1 MKKVLF
7 YAFLLP
13 AFVGMMFSCSDV
25 KTDVKKLEGKWN
37 VVEVKGEKVLEEG
50 LPQMDFNMAEKK
62 LHGNTGCNLFN
73 TTITLDPEDV
83 SSITIAPGAT
93 TMMACPNMDLETSVL
108 QSMDQVR
115 SVKAGKDEN
124 EMLLVDQ
131 DGNVLLEL
139 MRKGLFYIC
148 LLLVGVGLFAGCKS
162 KKAVVASFSDLDGEW
177 GVVEMNGKTLN
188 PEETHQ
194 VLVFD
199 VARQGLS
206 GNAGCNRLMG
216 KIEYNDA
223 YKNIIKFPQVA
234 TTRMACPDMSGE
246 RELLEA
252 LNKVVRFEA
261 QGEAA
266 PVTEIALFGTNN
278 DKLLVIKKQK

>member
-1 MKKVLF
+1 
-7 YAFLLP
+7 
-13 AFVGMMFSCSDV
+13 
-25 KTDVKKLEGKWN
+25 
-37 VVEVKGEKVLEEG
+37 
-50 LPQMDFNMAEKK
+50 
-62 LHGNTGCNLFN
+62 
-73 TTITLDPEDV
+73 
-83 SSITIAPGAT
+83 
-93 TMMACPNMDLETSVL
+93 
-108 QSMDQVR
+108 
-115 SVKAGKDEN
+115 
-124 EMLLVDQ
+124 
-131 DGNVLLEL
+131 

-223 YKNIIKFPQVA
+223 YKNKTLTFCIGKHAAIVGVLQLH
-234 TTRMACPDMSGE
+234 
-246 RELLEA
+246 LLHVGR
-252 LNKVVRFEA
+252 L
-261 QGEAA
+261 
-266 PVTEIALFGTNN
+266 
-278 DKLLVIKKQK
+278 

>member
-1 MKKVLF
+1 MRLTNYNRYFIKDYDEDEKGIV
-7 YAFLLP
+7 
-13 AFVGMMFSCSDV
+13 FVGMMFSCSDI

-131 DGNVLLEL
+131 DGNVLL
-139 MRKGLFYIC
+139 
-148 LLLVGVGLFAGCKS
+148 
-162 KKAVVASFSDLDGEW
+162 
-177 GVVEMNGKTLN
+177 
-188 PEETHQ
+188 
-194 VLVFD
+194 VL
-199 VARQGLS
+199 
-206 GNAGCNRLMG
+206 
-216 KIEYNDA
+216 
-223 YKNIIKFPQVA
+223 
-234 TTRMACPDMSGE
+234 E
-246 RELLEA
+246 R
-252 LNKVVRFEA
+252 N
-261 QGEAA
+261 
-266 PVTEIALFGTNN
+266 
-278 DKLLVIKKQK
+278 